1 MTKERKFEKIGL
13 TPIVIS
19 LKGSFSAPKNFDYKK
34 ELAKS
39 LEKKYLNRVKR
50 AD

>member
-13 TPIVIS
+13 TLIVIS

-39 LEKKYLNRVKR
+39 LAKKFFSRVER

>member
-13 TPIVIS
+13 TTIVIS

-34 ELAKS
+34 ELTKS
-39 LEKKYLNRVKR
+39 ISKKYLPGVGRP
-50 AD
+50 D